1 MRLRNI
7 KGSREVIAASKYTI
21 AEERQHGTSFEERYS
36 WSVKG
41 KWAEVFGNDHPVRIE
56 IGMGKGAFLME
67 LARRNPGINYVGI
80 EKYSSVLL
88 RAVQKQDA
96 EELPNVRL
104 IRMEAENI
112 KDVFAPGEVDRI
124 YLNFSDPWPKDAHA
138 GRRLTSRQFL
148 ARYQDILKEQGM
160 IEFKTDNRELFAF
173 SLEEAREAGWE
184 ICAVTEDLHRDP
196 DHQKIFDF
204 LFQKR
209 GKFVDFIRLVHDLDH
224 QRMRQPEIKKLRRD
238 DRRIRAEPPDPAE
251 NRRPRQSFFTCP
263 AGDPF
268 RGFLIVF
275 PGVFLHIDLQQN
287 CPVLKYACHVSFPFF
302 VSHFLYFLK

>member
-21 AEERQHGTSFEERYS
+21 DEERQKGTSFEERYS

-41 KWAEVFGNDHPVRIE
+41 KWSEVFGNDHPVRIE

-67 LARRNPGINYVGI
+67 LARRNPDINYVGI

-112 KDVFAPGEVDRI
+112 RDVFAPGEADRI

-148 ARYQDILKEQGM
+148 ERYEGILKEKGM

-173 SLEEAREAGWE
+173 SLEEARAAGWE

-196 DHQKIFDF
+196 ELSRNNIMTEYE
-204 LFQKR
+204 KR
-209 GKFVDFIRLVHDLDH
+209 WSEAGKQICAMH
-224 QRMRQPEIKKLRRD
+224 I
-238 DRRIRAEPPDPAE
+238 
-251 NRRPRQSFFTCP
+251 RRP
-263 AGDPF
+263 
-268 RGFLIVF
+268 
-275 PGVFLHIDLQQN
+275 
-287 CPVLKYACHVSFPFF
+287 
-302 VSHFLYFLK
+302 